1 MKLKWET
8 EFKETEI
15 GEVPR
20 EKGKSNCSIF
30 GG

>member
-15 GEVPR
+15 GEAPR
-20 EKGKSNCSIF
+20 EKGKSVN
-30 GG
+30 